1 MDDKLSIR
9 LSTSLPL
16 SRLLALSQSI
26 SRLQSTGNDVTGS
39 PQDTWYWQEGAWTC
53 AISCKCQGEEEDGFA
68 PSWMGSFVPGVDHN
82 PWRARKKGGTL
93 EVFPFATRN
102 ELMGVLRVKRIILG
116 LPSTPPPF
124 FLLAQKI
131 SAQNLGD
138 DPNGDYLSEASIEN
152 RRIDDKIMDVN

>member
-1 MDDKLSIR
+1 
-9 LSTSLPL
+9 
-16 SRLLALSQSI
+16 
-26 SRLQSTGNDVTGS
+26 
-39 PQDTWYWQEGAWTC
+39 
-53 AISCKCQGEEEDGFA
+53 
-68 PSWMGSFVPGVDHN
+68 MGSFVPGVDHN

-124 FLLAQKI
+124 FLLAQ
-131 SAQNLGD
+131 NLGD

>member
-1 MDDKLSIR
+1 MVSHLRGWVRS
-9 LSTSLPL
+9 SL
-16 SRLLALSQSI
+16 R
-26 SRLQSTGNDVTGS
+26 
-39 PQDTWYWQEGAWTC
+39 
-53 AISCKCQGEEEDGFA
+53 
-68 PSWMGSFVPGVDHN
+68 VDHN

-138 DPNGDYLSEASIEN
+138 DPNGDYLSKLRSKIEE
-152 RRIDDKIMDVN
+152 IDDKIMDVN